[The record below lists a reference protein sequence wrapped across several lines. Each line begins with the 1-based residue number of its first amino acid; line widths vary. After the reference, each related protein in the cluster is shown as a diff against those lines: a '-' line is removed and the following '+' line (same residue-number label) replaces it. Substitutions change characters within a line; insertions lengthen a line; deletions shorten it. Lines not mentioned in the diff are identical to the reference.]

1 MTRIRS
7 LYETERANEAA
18 AARRRMAKRETE
30 INPFP
35 ESGTSHQK
43 AAHEAG
49 GTLIGVRL
57 KSTFGPNGGCGAP
70 THVVGTN
77 GGTLPCGSMLTMF
90 GETKP
95 YYCGHCDPDLVA
107 DRSQ

>member
-18 AARRRMAKRETE
+18 AAHRRMAKRETE

-43 AAHEAG
+43 AAHKAG

-57 KSTFGPNGGCGAP
+57 KLTLGPNGGCGAP

-95 YYCGHCDPDLVA
+95 YYCGHCDPDVAA